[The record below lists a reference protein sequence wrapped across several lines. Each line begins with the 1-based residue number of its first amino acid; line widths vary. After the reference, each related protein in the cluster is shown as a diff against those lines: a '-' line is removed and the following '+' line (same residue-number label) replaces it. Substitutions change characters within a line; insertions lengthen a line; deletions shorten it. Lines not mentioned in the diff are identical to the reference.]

1 MRRIYNPVRRV
12 SARPEGPNPS
22 GPVQQWYYV
31 LMKKKLL
38 VEKSKFDAMLS
49 RVVQAK
55 PVPRTSI
62 KATGKR
68 GPKTPIL
75 AK

>member
-1 MRRIYNPVRRV
+1 MFAHVPKVQILP
-12 SARPEGPNPS
+12 APS
-22 GPVQQWYYV
+22 NNGIIIP
-31 LMKKKLL
+31 MKKKLL

-49 RVVQAK
+49 RVVQAN

-68 GPKTPIL
+68 GSKSPIL
-75 AK
+75 AKQ